1 MDTIEKLEKNGIDP
15 KYVAVRIN
23 AIALLGDVMEACAIE
38 VEAKLRLAKF
48 QIPNSDVLDII
59 AIKHAAKRLRKPVD
73 KHMTEMQ
80 QEGFGCTS
88 DELREVVFEFLKK
101 L

>member
-15 KYVAVRIN
+15 TYVAVRIN

-48 QIPNSDVLDII
+48 QIPNSDLLDII
-59 AIKHAAKRLRKPVD
+59 AIKQAAKRLRKPVD

-88 DELREVVFEFLKK
+88 DELREVIFEFLKK
-101 L
+101 